1 MLRLP
6 NVGERAMRHMKTI
19 ALKTTLLAVSGL
31 GLLAATSTQAVA
43 WGCGNGAPAA
53 YCNTGVNVN
62 QGQAPVFDPMTV
74 NISQPMGYL
83 RTVDYQR
90 APNVSITRVHGMMD
104 SAALSDFPS
113 NFTQGCH
120 PTSTT
125 YCRQDMGTPVNVQF
139 NSPQIPASNFNGGNF
154 NFARPMRVAP
164 VISAPVISAPQFS
177 GSRIVAIGGGYDPSK
192 FAPRVYG
199 DNTFTPGIAHVPTS
213 YVDRSPVN
221 AANALAA
228 AGYSTGG
235 YSTGSYSSTRGYNL
249 GGTAIMASG
258 NALAG
263 GPTYAQNL
271 SLSPVASNP
280 FPAGSPV
287 GNDNPTSPVDATGGY
302 WEKVSGLTMF
312 GDTVATSVVCR
323 RQAPRPAPRVVRP
336 VVGVPVPVPTP
347 VPYYV
352 DVPIKVQGNVIPN
365 GCRRASPVPPMP
377 MGPMIG
383 SAMEIRPA
391 MPMRPMMRPMM
402 HQGFGP
408 RFGGGFAPQMRPQ
421 MHQGMNTGWTF

>member
-1 MLRLP
+1 
-6 NVGERAMRHMKTI
+6 MRHMKTI

-31 GLLAATSTQAVA
+31 GLLATTSTQAMA

-53 YCNTGVNVN
+53 YCNTGVTVN
-62 QGQAPVFDPMTV
+62 QGRAPVFDPMTV

-90 APNVSITRVHGMMD
+90 APNVSITRVHGMMA

-139 NSPQIPASNFNGGNF
+139 NAAPMPAGNFNVGNF
-154 NFARPMRVAP
+154 NFAQPARM
-164 VISAPVISAPQFS
+164 APVISAPQFT
-177 GSRIVAIGGGYDPSK
+177 GSRIVAIGGGYDTSK

-199 DNTFTPGIAHVPTS
+199 NNTFTPGIAHVPTS

-228 AGYSTGG
+228 AGYSTRG
-235 YSTGSYSSTRGYNL
+235 YSMGGYNL
-249 GGTAIMASG
+249 GAPSTTIMASG
-258 NALAG
+258 NALLAG

-280 FPAGSPV
+280 FPLGSPV

-312 GDTVATSVVCR
+312 GSTVATSVVCR
-323 RQAPRPAPRVVRP
+323 RQAPRPLPRPVPRVVRP

-352 DVPIKVQGNVIPN
+352 DVPITVHGQGMPN
-365 GCRRASPVPPMP
+365 GCRPAGSPAPM
-377 MGPMIG
+377 M
-383 SAMEIRPA
+383 RPA
-391 MPMRPMMRPMM
+391 MPMRPMMRPTMPMRPIMRPGM

>member
-1 MLRLP
+1 
-6 NVGERAMRHMKTI
+6 MRHMKTI

-31 GLLAATSTQAVA
+31 GLLATSSTQAMA

-53 YCNTGVNVN
+53 YCNTGTSVNA
-62 QGQAPVFDPMTV
+62 GQAPAFGPMTV
-74 NISQPMGYL
+74 NVSQPMGYL

-104 SAALSDFPS
+104 TAALSDFPS

-125 YCRQDMGTPVNVQF
+125 YCRQDMGTPVNVEF
-139 NSPQIPASNFNGGNF
+139 NSPQVPSANFNASNLSVGNF
-154 NFARPMRVAP
+154 NFAQPARMAP
-164 VISAPVISAPQFS
+164 VMSAPQFT

-199 DNTFTPGIAHVPTS
+199 NNTFTPGIAHVPTS
-213 YVDRSPVN
+213 YVDRSPIN
-221 AANALAA
+221 AANALAGA
-228 AGYSTGG
+228 GYGASGYSTGG
-235 YSTGSYSSTRGYNL
+235 YSAGSYNL

-312 GDTVATSVVCR
+312 GSTVATSVVCR
-323 RQAPRPAPRVVRP
+323 RQAPRPEQRLAPRVVRP

-352 DVPIKVQGNVIPN
+352 DVPIKIHGQGIPN
-365 GCRRASPVPPMP
+365 GCRRVSPVPPTP

-383 SAMEIRPA
+383 SAMPIRPA
-391 MPMRPMMRPMM
+391 MAMRPMMRPAMRPAPMM
-402 HQGFGP
+402 RQGFGP
-408 RFGGGFAPQMRPQ
+408 RFGGGFALQMRPQ
-421 MHQGMNTGWTF
+421 MHPSMNTGWTF